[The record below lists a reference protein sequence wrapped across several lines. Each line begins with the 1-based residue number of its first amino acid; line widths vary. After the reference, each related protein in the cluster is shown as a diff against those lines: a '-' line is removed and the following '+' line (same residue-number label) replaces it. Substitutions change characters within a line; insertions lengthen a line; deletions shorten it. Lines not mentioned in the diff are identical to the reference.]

1 MIDFKSRELEYRN
14 ILAENFDPDEN
25 YREDELILLLD
36 NCVNFQI
43 YQARKIIDNIDPD
56 RIEPFKKF
64 INFCKNIIA
73 IRELI
78 ERDFDFRGFLN
89 CEHKIIIHNFFKDN
103 QDLIEKQLPI
113 FKNFENFINFF
124 NEYFIDK
131 YPSNITIEELTCS
144 LSFFKL
150 GRKYFNEIE
159 LENLNSKF
167 PKSQMFI
174 EDLYLNEQ
182 SSSQEIHSM
191 DPVSLTDQ
199 ISTINFDEIIFNNPD
214 FLEILQKNHM
224 DIVFERAIYLT
235 LFDKNYKDYF
245 LNLEHRIEVEKSKD
259 DIFLMDDESLN
270 EFREFIDKFKKIKIT
285 EESIAPKTTQIFI
298 NKNKLNIES
307 FQRLQTI
314 EEVKTP

>member
-1 MIDFKSRELEYRN
+1 MIDYKSREPEYQN
-14 ILAENFDPDEN
+14 ILTEKFDPDKN

-43 YQARKIIDNIDPD
+43 YQARKIIDNIDLD
-56 RIEPFKKF
+56 GIQPFKKF

-89 CEHKIIIHNFFKDN
+89 CEHKIIIHDFFKDK
-103 QDLIEKQLPI
+103 QELIEKQLPI

-124 NEYFIDK
+124 SGYFIDK
-131 YPSNITIEELTCS
+131 YSSNIRIEELTCS

-150 GRKYFNEIE
+150 GRKYFNDIE

-167 PKSQMFI
+167 PKSQIFI
-174 EDLYLNEQ
+174 EDLHLNEQ
-182 SSSQEIHSM
+182 SSSQENQGIESIG
-191 DPVSLTDQ
+191 LTDQ
-199 ISTINFDEIIFNNPD
+199 ISTKNFDEIIFNNPD

-224 DIVFERAIYLT
+224 DIIFERAIYLT
-235 LFDKNYKDYF
+235 LFDKNYNDYF

-259 DIFLMDDESLN
+259 DIFLMDDESLS
-270 EFREFIDKFKKIKIT
+270 EFREFIDKFIKIKIT

-298 NKNKLNIES
+298 NRNKLNIDS
-307 FQRLQTI
+307 AQRLQGI

>member
-14 ILAENFDPDEN
+14 ILTENFDPDEN

-43 YQARKIIDNIDPD
+43 YQARKIIDNIDLD
-56 RIEPFKKF
+56 GIQPFKKF

-89 CEHKIIIHNFFKDN
+89 CEHKIIIHDFFKDN

-124 NEYFIDK
+124 NEYLIDK
-131 YPSNITIEELTCS
+131 YPSNITIEELTFS

-150 GRKYFNEIE
+150 GREYFNEIE

-174 EDLYLNEQ
+174 EDLHPNERF
-182 SSSQEIHSM
+182 SSQENQGIE
-191 DPVSLTDQ
+191 PVSLTDQ

-270 EFREFIDKFKKIKIT
+270 EFRGFIDKFIKIKIT

-298 NKNKLNIES
+298 NKNKLNIDS
-307 FQRLQTI
+307 PQRLQGI